1 MQFCLFNVIMRKY
14 ELLLILPGTL
24 DDTEAEKKSNEILEL
39 VKSNAKSVNISPI
52 GKNRLAYPV
61 RQIRYG
67 YFYTIVFE
75 AETKGL
81 QILQKKLS
89 LMRDLIRAMVTH
101 FNSDVKVEQ
110 KIAYSADTLLI
121 RQDDQET
128 ADGEPSQ
135 PRPEVKAEKAVEMPA
150 EQIVEEQPVAP
161 APVKKTVKKAVE
173 KTVEKP
179 VSAEKAEKS
188 EKADKPKTTKKKAA
202 PALTEA
208 EISKKLDDILEGTNI
223 IPGV

>member
-1 MQFCLFNVIMRKY
+1 MRKY

-24 DDTEAEKKSNEILEL
+24 DDAQAEKKSNEILEL
-39 VKSNAKSVNISPI
+39 VKSNATSVNISPI

-81 QILQKKLS
+81 QVVQKKLS

-121 RQDDQET
+121 KQDDQEN
-128 ADGEPSQ
+128 ADSEPSA
-135 PRPEVKAEKAVEMPA
+135 PRVEVREEKPATEEKTEEKPES
-150 EQIVEEQPVAP
+150 AP
-161 APVKKTVKKAVE
+161 AK
-173 KTVEKP
+173 
-179 VSAEKAEKS
+179 
-188 EKADKPKTTKKKAA
+188 KTTKKAEKPAEKTVKTEKVEKTEKTDKAEKPEKAKKTTKKAA
-202 PALTEA
+202 STLTEE
-208 EISKKLDDILEGTNI
+208 EINKKLEDILDGKNI